1 MTKRIS
7 TLYGMDIYTD
17 DAGYIGKV
25 NDIILNLEK
34 GEVVRITTEP
44 LKTISKEEAKKVL
57 KEKSILYKNVRSV
70 RDIMLVSRK
79 GGALSED
86 EMEVAEKPKPTVA
99 AGRGSP
105 SMLRRH

>member
-79 GGALSED
+79 GGALSEE
-86 EMEVAEKPKPTVA
+86 EMEIAEKPKPVAA